1 MMDSQGQG
9 FPQIFAGL
17 IYVNLTEYQLP
28 DRLSPRKSVCVN
40 PPLPLADI
48 GKLNYSAFLHLQLTA
63 HCFAL
68 HVSHSDCQEEQSCCK
83 PECSHGYLST

>member
-1 MMDSQGQG
+1 MMDHRDRGSNG
-9 FPQIFAGL
+9 FFAGL
-17 IYVNLTEYQLP
+17 IYVKLTEYQLP
-28 DRLSPRKSVCVN
+28 DRLSPKTSVRVN

-83 PECSHGYLST
+83 PECSHGYLSI